1 MIKTVVGIDGM
12 MCSHCEAHMN
22 EAIRNHF
29 NVKKVSASHT
39 AKNAEILSE
48 EALDE
53 EKLKQVITET
63 GYTFISCTAEPVE
76 KKGFFSRKK

>member
-22 EAIRNHF
+22 EAIRNNF
-29 NVKKVSASHT
+29 DVKKVSASHT

-48 EALDE
+48 EALDV
-53 EKLKQVITET
+53 EKLKQVVADT
-63 GYTFISCTAEPVE
+63 GYTFISCTSEPVE